1 MKNTIS
7 KKYIVDHIV
16 RNYGEMRHDINKFI
30 YAIRETSMTFELNKK
45 DLFHYI
51 IERGSTIS
59 GSQSYGFDTAYGRSI
74 RTYFE
79 NTYYE
84 N

>member
-7 KKYIVDHIV
+7 MKYVIDYITS
-16 RNYGEMRHDINKFI
+16 NYGEMRHDPYRLL
-30 YAIRETSMTFELNKK
+30 YAIRETSKTFKINKK
-45 DLFHYI
+45 GLFHYI
-51 IERGSTIS
+51 IERSSTIS